1 MKSQQQDQ
9 KINTNCKNC
18 AFAIYDQDEKTQISC
33 VHDRINK
40 FQPDVSEA
48 YDNEKEFY
56 VIERLC
62 TYYRDRAW
70 GYSEQDTDKVK
81 KESALSFDI
90 IFDCNLLTK
99 SKIDSIINF
108 VNNNEYYKEKIN
120 IILLHEQHNYE
131 TVKSRVAYIG
141 RELLNKQFLISVCY
155 NIQEFMYKFLRRT
168 KNAYHI
174 LVQDPEKL
182 DSNILIKLNDYVN
195 MDMKKFII
203 ANNNGN
209 KFIGNFTYK
218 TLNNFE
224 PGINYV
230 ENINL
235 ILESCQNSD
244 LYIEI

>member
-9 KINTNCKNC
+9 KIKTNCKNC

-33 VHDRINK
+33 AHDRINK
-40 FQPDVSEA
+40 FQPDVAEA

-56 VIERLC
+56 VIDRLC
-62 TYYRDRAW
+62 TYYRNRAW

-99 SKIDSIINF
+99 SKIDSIIKF

-120 IILLHEQHNYE
+120 IILLHEHSNYE
-131 TVKSRVAYIG
+131 AAKSGVSQIG
-141 RELLNKQFLISVCY
+141 RELNNPFTISVCY
-155 NIQEFMYKFLRRT
+155 NIKEFMYKFLIKT
-168 KNAYHI
+168 KNTYHV
-174 LVQDPEKL
+174 LVQHPEKL

-195 MDMKKFII
+195 VEMKKFIA
-203 ANNNGN
+203 ANNNEN

-218 TLNNFE
+218 ALNNFE
-224 PGINYV
+224 PGINYF

-235 ILESCQNSD
+235 ILESCKNLD